1 MRILHNPRV
10 YIYSIAAILAC
21 VFFTW
26 HEKIVARHNAA
37 KRGYELH
44 DVDIQRQAPVAKD
57 AEMSPASNLPKLYL
71 FGDETSVPFAN
82 SLRQR
87 LAGKCTL
94 MHIISSD
101 EKMRAFF
108 KIKSLPAAILFNED
122 NDELSR
128 FEPPYSEEK
137 LADQVLNSLPQK

>member
-1 MRILHNPRV
+1 MRLINNPRV

-21 VFFTW
+21 IFFTW

-37 KRGYELH
+37 QRGYELQN
-44 DVDIQRQAPVAKD
+44 VEIQKQAPVAKE
-57 AEMSPASNLPKLYL
+57 AEMSPASNLPKLYI

-101 EKMRAFF
+101 EEMRAFF
-108 KIKSLPAAILFNED
+108 KIQALPAAILFNED
-122 NDELSR
+122 NEEISR
-128 FEPPYSEEK
+128 FAPPYSEDK
-137 LADQVLNSLPQK
+137 LAEQVLNALPTK

>member
-1 MRILHNPRV
+1 MRLLSNPRV

-37 KRGYELH
+37 QRGYELQ
-44 DVDIQRQAPVAKD
+44 DVEIQKQTPVAKE
-57 AEMSPASNLPKLYL
+57 AEMTQDSNLPKLYI

-82 SLRQR
+82 SLRTR

-101 EKMRAFF
+101 AEMQAFF
-108 KIKSLPAAILFNED
+108 KIQSLPAAILFNED
-122 NDELSR
+122 NEEMAR
-128 FEPPYSEEK
+128 FAPPYSEEK
-137 LADQVLNSLPQK
+137 LAEQVLNAISAK

>member
-44 DVDIQRQAPVAKD
+44 DVDIQRQAPVAKE

-101 EKMRAFF
+101 EEMRAFF
-108 KIKSLPAAILFNED
+108 KIQALPAAILFNED
-122 NDELSR
+122 NEEISR
-128 FEPPYSEEK
+128 FAPPYSEDK
-137 LADQVLNSLPQK
+137 LAEQVLNALPTK